1 MKRSLFTAITCAC
14 VGFSGFAQNS
24 LTPELLW
31 KLGRVSE
38 PQVSPDGKNVVYG
51 VRTFDVAA
59 DKGNTDLYIIA
70 FAGGEAKKLTSFAG
84 TEYNPRW
91 RPDGQKI
98 GFLATEGGSSQL
110 WEVNLD
116 GSGMRQVSKL
126 DADIS
131 NFNYAPTGT
140 AVYYTQEV
148 QIDKQVKD
156 IYPDLPNAKGRLID
170 GLMYRHWDS
179 WEDGAYSHVFYANY
193 ADGVISNMTDI
204 MPNEAFDSPLMPNG
218 GEEQLNWS
226 ADGKMIAYACKKL
239 SGTAYATSTNSDI
252 YIYNLETKKTINVS
266 EGNVGYDTEP
276 RFSPDG
282 KSIIWLSMERAG
294 FEADRNRI
302 FSYDF
307 ATKARKELTVGFD
320 QSAGNPLWSKDGKNI
335 YFESAIQAT
344 HQFYA
349 LTLNPGKGQMA
360 IRKITEGTHDLH
372 GMSIGFDGKSTVLV
386 GTRNTISEPAEVVK
400 VNISNGLIAQLSY
413 ANKDLLSTIKM
424 GKVEK
429 RMVKAT
435 DGKDILAWVIY
446 PPDFDPTK
454 KYPTLLYCQGGPQS
468 VVSQFFSYRWNF
480 QLMAANGYIVIAPN
494 RRGLPS
500 FGQAWNDQISGDW
513 GGQAMK
519 DLLSSIDDISKEPY
533 VDKAR
538 LGAVGASYGGYSVY
552 WLAGNHNN
560 RFKSFIAH
568 CGVFNLESM
577 YGTTEEIFFATHDMG
592 GAYWN
597 TPKPITYDTF
607 SPHKFVQNW
616 NTPILVIHNERDY
629 RVPLNQGLEAY
640 SAAQLRGIKSKMLII
655 ENEGHW
661 VTKPQN
667 SLLWQRTFFNWLDE
681 TLKK

>member
-1 MKRSLFTAITCAC
+1 MKAPFLITSAFCLTSM
-14 VGFSGFAQNS
+14 GLFAQNTMS
-24 LTPELLW
+24 PELLW

-38 PQVSPDGKNVVYG
+38 PQASPDGKNVVYG

-59 DKGNTDLYIIA
+59 DKGNTDLYILPLT
-70 FAGGEAKKLTSFAG
+70 GGEPKRITSFEG
-84 TEYNPRW
+84 TEFNPRW

-98 GFLATEGGSSQL
+98 GFLATEGGSAQL
-110 WEVNLD
+110 WEVNPD
-116 GSGMRQVSKL
+116 GSGLRQVSKMEGDL
-126 DADIS
+126 S
-131 NFNYAPTGT
+131 NFNYSPVGT
-140 AVYYTQEV
+140 AIYYTMEV

-156 IYPDLPNAKGRLID
+156 LYPDLPKAKARLID

-193 ADGVISNMTDI
+193 ADGVLSNPTDI
-204 MPNEAFDSPLMPNG
+204 MPNEAFDTPLMPNG

-226 ADGKMIAYACKKL
+226 ADGKQIAYTCKKL

-252 YIYNLETKKTINVS
+252 YVYNLETKKTINIS
-266 EGNVGYDTEP
+266 EGIMGYDTEP

-282 KSIIWLSMERAG
+282 KSIAWLSMERPG

-302 FSYDF
+302 FLYDM

-320 QSAGNPLWSKDGKNI
+320 QSAGNPLWSKDSKSI
-335 YFESAIQAT
+335 YFESATMAT
-344 HQFYA
+344 HQFYV
-349 LTLNPGKGQMA
+349 LNLNPAKGQNP
-360 IRKITEGTHDLH
+360 IRKITEGLHDLH
-372 GMSIGFDGKSTVLV
+372 ALSLAVDGKTTTLV

-400 VNISNGLIAQLSY
+400 INVSNGLIAQLSFT
-413 ANKDLLSTIKM
+413 NKELLSTLKM
-424 GKVEK
+424 GKVER

-435 DGKDILAWVIY
+435 DGKEILTWVIY
-446 PPDFDPTK
+446 PPDFDPAK
-454 KYPTLLYCQGGPQS
+454 KYPMLLYCQGGPQS

-480 QLMAANGYIVIAPN
+480 QLMAANGYIVVAPN

-500 FGQAWNDQISGDW
+500 FGQAWNDEISGDW

-519 DLLSSIDDISKEPY
+519 DLLSASDDVSKETF
-533 VDKAR
+533 VDKNR
-538 LGAVGASYGGYSVY
+538 LGAVGASYGGFSVY

-577 YGTTEEIFFATHDMG
+577 YGTTEEIFFANYDMG
-592 GAYWN
+592 GPYWAN
-597 TPKPITYDTF
+597 PKPKTYDAF

-640 SAAQLRGIKSKMLII
+640 TAAQLKGIKSRLLII

-667 SLLWQRTFFNWLDE
+667 SMLWQRTFFNWLDE